1 MDITSQCLLSSSQE
15 PSKCLFFFRLTIWTI
30 VLITKVIDVI
40 EVIDEAGNLRTIT
53 PTNIGWMLGIGWT
66 FYLFSQ
72 LLNLVYYKMH
82 PSSPEL
88 WTWGAEEVL
97 EEWTQPEETQEQGK
111 LEIFYVGFVKNSPFI
126 DIDAGKNVLEKTKTR
141 EEDSESDFEITVL

>member
-1 MDITSQCLLSSSQE
+1 M
-15 PSKCLFFFRLTIWTI
+15 
-30 VLITKVIDVI
+30 LITKVIEVI

-82 PSSPEL
+82 PSSPEMG
-88 WTWGAEEVL
+88 TWGAQEEL
-97 EEWTQPEETQEQGK
+97 EEWTYPEEEGEFRFYYLVSLDFNFYRGGK
-111 LEIFYVGFVKNSPFI
+111 PS
-126 DIDAGKNVLEKTKTR
+126 
-141 EEDSESDFEITVL
+141 